1 MKRLILLLLVS
12 LVFLLL
18 FPGCDNAEIPQA
30 PITAVE
36 NLEETTSEVIEPETP
51 EKPAEEPEVEAP
63 VVAEEV
69 VPESEEPQQV
79 EEAAAPAPAEKS
91 APAAAQPKSQQSTPK
106 AVTLTETQKPKE
118 PEPASA
124 QPAAPEAKPVQPV
137 EEHTPSASEEL
148 PKPEPHTHSYTAT
161 VVEPTCTDWGYT
173 THVCACGDRYK
184 DSCTKPLGHDYQ
196 LTGHAD
202 ATTAAAGYD
211 EYTCSRCGV
220 SYRETIPQLVQTGA
234 TSADAQR
241 VCDEVN
247 SYIGSHY
254 AMTQNRGTYTGVT
267 WVQTPSDVQGA
278 ISSAIGT
285 VDLYA
290 QYYGAKSFY
299 CSYYESGGSY
309 TIVLYWDTV

>member
-30 PITAVE
+30 PIVAVE
-36 NLEETTSEVIEPETP
+36 NPKEASPEAIEPEIT
-51 EKPAEEPEVEAP
+51 EEPEEESEAEAP
-63 VVAEEV
+63 VVAEEAA
-69 VPESEEPQQV
+69 PESEEPEQI
-79 EEAAAPAPAEKS
+79 EETAAPSPAETS

-106 AVTLTETQKPKE
+106 AETPNETQKPKE
-118 PEPASA
+118 ATPS

-137 EEHTPSASEEL
+137 EEHTPSASEEP
-148 PKPEPHTHSYTAT
+148 PKPEPHTHSYTAA

-184 DSCTKPLGHDYQ
+184 DGCTKPLGHDYQ

-211 EYTCSRCGV
+211 EYTCSRCGA

-247 SYIGSHY
+247 GYIGSHY

-278 ISSAIGT
+278 VNSAIGT

-290 QYYGAKSFY
+290 QYYGAKGFY
-299 CSYYESGGSY
+299 CGYYESGSSY

>member
-30 PITAVE
+30 PIVTVE
-36 NLEETTSEVIEPETP
+36 NLEETTPEVIAPETP
-51 EKPAEEPEVEAP
+51 EESVEEPEAEVP
-63 VVAEEV
+63 VVAEEA
-69 VPESEEPQQV
+69 VPETEEPQQV

-91 APAAAQPKSQQSTPK
+91 APAAAQSKSQQSTPK
-106 AVTLTETQKPKE
+106 AAAPTETQKPKE
-118 PEPASA
+118 PEPTSS
-124 QPAAPEAKPVQPV
+124 QPTAPEAKPVQPV
-137 EEHTPSASEEL
+137 EEHTPSASEEP
-148 PKPEPHTHSYTAT
+148 PKPEPHTHSYTAA
-161 VVEPTCTDWGYT
+161 VMEPTCTDWGYT

-202 ATTAAAGYD
+202 ATYSAEGFN
-211 EYTCSRCGV
+211 EYTCSRCGA
-220 SYRETIPQLVQTGA
+220 SYRDTIPQLVQAGA

-247 SYIGSHY
+247 GYIGSHY

-278 ISSAIGT
+278 VSSAIGT

-299 CSYYESGGSY
+299 CGYYESGGSY